1 MSSLHNLGGMQ
12 GFDPVWT
19 TEEGTA
25 FYTEDERRVF
35 RLMMGL
41 MAGGWCDTDGFRA
54 AVEGLPA
61 RTYAR
66 ECFPTNY
73 FLGME
78 KQLAERGLIRPGDL
92 EAWTKGEKPTGRPSA
107 PPPIMA
113 AGSEPPEPAHFKVGD
128 RVKVT
133 AVDRRGHNRL
143 PNYLRGQVGTI
154 TAKRGLVD
162 FPDALAARQ
171 GRRPQPVYTVE
182 FLAREVWGDSAAR
195 HDRLSA
201 EIFQAYIE
209 GKVIEGKAP

>member
-1 MSSLHNLGGMQ
+1 VSSIHNLGGMQ
-12 GFDPVWT
+12 GFGPVWT
-19 TEEGTA
+19 EPEGTA
-25 FYTEDERRVF
+25 FHTDAERRVF

-54 AVEGLPA
+54 AVEGLPV

-66 ECFPTNY
+66 ECFPVNY

-78 KQLAERGLIRPGDL
+78 QQLQERGLIRPGDL
-92 EAWTKGEKPTGRPSA
+92 EAWAQGVKPAGRPTA

-113 AGSEPPEPAHFKVGD
+113 TGSEPPAPVRFRVGD
-128 RVKVT
+128 TVKIRSSNL
-133 AVDRRGHNRL
+133 DGHNRL

-154 TAKRGLVD
+154 TAERGLTD

-182 FLAREVWGDSAAR
+182 FLARDVWGDSAAEG
-195 HDRLSA
+195 DRLSA
-201 EIFQAYIE
+201 EIFQDYI
-209 GKVIEGKAP
+209 KTAVTA